1 MPVSRGEQ
9 VSLEALYSETS
20 VSYNLR
26 NANKRLEVDP
36 RLYNSGHHLILLPER
51 IAIYGDRE
59 WRNAMLKAAR
69 SAVRTYSCISDIY
82 LNCFSS
88 QQNHVFRRHCSV

>member
-1 MPVSRGEQ
+1 MPLSRDEQ
-9 VSLEALYSETS
+9 VSLEALHSETS

-26 NANKRLEVDP
+26 TANPRLEVDP

-59 WRNAMLKAAR
+59 WRIAMLKAAR
-69 SAVRTYSCISDIY
+69 SAVRTYSCIYDIY
-82 LNCFSS
+82 LKCFSS
-88 QQNHVFRRHCSV
+88 QQNRVFRRRCSV